1 MGYRSNRTGL
11 CVVCSCVAPPGSNTH
26 YHRRREIATNNFKS
40 PVKIELFSFAI
51 TFSFVHRTPRKK
63 SRLVEKSEILWY
75 YNYIYLLRGE
85 TMKVTYK
92 KLWVLCAE
100 REISKAEL
108 RKRAGL
114 SSATFTKLRKNQ
126 EVNLSVL
133 LKIATVMD
141 CNAGEMMD
149 FIKDDT
155 PVESTEP

>member
-1 MGYRSNRTGL
+1 MLKRGTVRS
-11 CVVCSCVAPPGSNTH
+11 S
-26 YHRRREIATNNFKS
+26 I
-40 PVKIELFSFAI
+40 
-51 TFSFVHRTPRKK
+51 
-63 SRLVEKSEILWY
+63 IL
-75 YNYIYLLRGE
+75 YNLLIRGE

-100 REISKAEL
+100 REMSKAEL

-133 LKIATVMD
+133 LKIADVMN

-149 FIKDDT
+149 FIRDDT
-155 PVESTEP
+155 STYNSESL